1 MINYDEIVIS
11 NINRHIKQ
19 SGLLKRAV
27 AERVGISGADLS
39 NILHGRRLIRI
50 SMLFKIAEALGVQ
63 PEDFLKYPEK

>member
-1 MINYDEIVIS
+1 MINYDEIVIN

-63 PEDFLKYPEK
+63 PEDF